1 MIKVAVFGIVAS
13 LIAMKIKTIRPEIAV
28 VIAVISSI
36 LLAMY
41 GLKQMEEILTVFE
54 MIRSYSKIPQ
64 SYFQILLKLIGIS
77 FICEFASNICKDAGQ
92 ASIAKQIE
100 FAGKLAILIVGL
112 PVFESLLGTIQKLL
126 GNGRLK
132 QRIFLL
138 TLLFLLILTRTNDIS
153 AKETKLNEDMFTNVE
168 NTLKDKEIDLSYTQ
182 LVKQLI
188 HGNVK
193 GVLHTIKAKMK
204 EVFLNRM
211 LIQKDLIRVNPS
223 DRIYRSHI

>member
-77 FICEFASNICKDAGQ
+77 FICE
-92 ASIAKQIE
+92 
-100 FAGKLAILIVGL
+100 
-112 PVFESLLGTIQKLL
+112 
-126 GNGRLK
+126 
-132 QRIFLL
+132 
-138 TLLFLLILTRTNDIS
+138 
-153 AKETKLNEDMFTNVE
+153 
-168 NTLKDKEIDLSYTQ
+168 LS
-182 LVKQLI
+182 LI
-188 HGNVK
+188 H
-193 GVLHTIKAKMK
+193 I
-204 EVFLNRM
+204 
-211 LIQKDLIRVNPS
+211 
-223 DRIYRSHI
+223 

>member
-100 FAGKLAILIVGL
+100 FELEYPGQIKVNVIR
-112 PVFESLLGTIQKLL
+112 ESRAT
-126 GNGRLK
+126 
-132 QRIFLL
+132 
-138 TLLFLLILTRTNDIS
+138 DY
-153 AKETKLNEDMFTNVE
+153 AK
-168 NTLKDKEIDLSYTQ
+168 
-182 LVKQLI
+182 
-188 HGNVK
+188 
-193 GVLHTIKAKMK
+193 
-204 EVFLNRM
+204 
-211 LIQKDLIRVNPS
+211 
-223 DRIYRSHI
+223 

>member
-77 FICEFASNICKDAGQ
+77 FICEFA
-92 ASIAKQIE
+92 
-100 FAGKLAILIVGL
+100 GKLAILIVGL

-126 GNGRLK
+126 GNG
-132 QRIFLL
+132 
-138 TLLFLLILTRTNDIS
+138 T
-153 AKETKLNEDMFTNVE
+153 
-168 NTLKDKEIDLSYTQ
+168 
-182 LVKQLI
+182 
-188 HGNVK
+188 
-193 GVLHTIKAKMK
+193 
-204 EVFLNRM
+204 
-211 LIQKDLIRVNPS
+211 
-223 DRIYRSHI
+223 

>member
-77 FICEFASNICKDAGQ
+77 FICEFASNIFKDAGQ

-112 PVFESLLGTIQKLL
+112 PVFESLLGTIQKIL
-126 GNGRLK
+126 GNG
-132 QRIFLL
+132 
-138 TLLFLLILTRTNDIS
+138 T
-153 AKETKLNEDMFTNVE
+153 
-168 NTLKDKEIDLSYTQ
+168 
-182 LVKQLI
+182 
-188 HGNVK
+188 
-193 GVLHTIKAKMK
+193 
-204 EVFLNRM
+204 
-211 LIQKDLIRVNPS
+211 
-223 DRIYRSHI
+223 

>member
-1 MIKVAVFGIVAS
+1 MIKVAVFVIVAS

-100 FAGKLAILIVGL
+100 FAGKLAILYTISKTADPRKCKRCSAYDQSQNERGL
-112 PVFESLLGTIQKLL
+112 FKPYVDPK
-126 GNGRLK
+126 RPD
-132 QRIFLL
+132 QR
-138 TLLFLLILTRTNDIS
+138 
-153 AKETKLNEDMFTNVE
+153 
-168 NTLKDKEIDLSYTQ
+168 
-182 LVKQLI
+182 
-188 HGNVK
+188 
-193 GVLHTIKAKMK
+193 
-204 EVFLNRM
+204 
-211 LIQKDLIRVNPS
+211 NPS

>member
-1 MIKVAVFGIVAS
+1 MSVNIIFRIAAVGILVTILVQVLKHSGKVAVFGIVAS

-41 GLKQMEEILTVFE
+41 GLKQMEEILTVFK

-112 PVFESLLGTIQKLL
+112 PVFESLLGTIQ
-126 GNGRLK
+126 N
-132 QRIFLL
+132 
-138 TLLFLLILTRTNDIS
+138 
-153 AKETKLNEDMFTNVE
+153 
-168 NTLKDKEIDLSYTQ
+168 
-182 LVKQLI
+182 
-188 HGNVK
+188 
-193 GVLHTIKAKMK
+193 
-204 EVFLNRM
+204 
-211 LIQKDLIRVNPS
+211 
-223 DRIYRSHI
+223 

>member
-41 GLKQMEEILTVFE
+41 GLKQMEEILAVFE

-100 FAGKLAILIVGL
+100 FAGKLPAH
-112 PVFESLLGTIQKLL
+112 
-126 GNGRLK
+126 
-132 QRIFLL
+132 FLL
-138 TLLFLLILTRTNDIS
+138 LCIS
-153 AKETKLNEDMFTNVE
+153 PFPSPTQSYPALRRPLN
-168 NTLKDKEIDLSYTQ
+168 
-182 LVKQLI
+182 
-188 HGNVK
+188 
-193 GVLHTIKAKMK
+193 
-204 EVFLNRM
+204 
-211 LIQKDLIRVNPS
+211 KDLPPQSLHPRHC
-223 DRIYRSHI
+223 RSIDK

>member
-41 GLKQMEEILTVFE
+41 GLMEEILTVFK

-126 GNGRLK
+126 GNG
-132 QRIFLL
+132 
-138 TLLFLLILTRTNDIS
+138 T
-153 AKETKLNEDMFTNVE
+153 
-168 NTLKDKEIDLSYTQ
+168 
-182 LVKQLI
+182 
-188 HGNVK
+188 
-193 GVLHTIKAKMK
+193 
-204 EVFLNRM
+204 
-211 LIQKDLIRVNPS
+211 
-223 DRIYRSHI
+223 

>member
-77 FICEFASNICKDAGQ
+77 FICRVRIQYLQRRRTGIDCKAD
-92 ASIAKQIE
+92 
-100 FAGKLAILIVGL
+100 
-112 PVFESLLGTIQKLL
+112 
-126 GNGRLK
+126 
-132 QRIFLL
+132 
-138 TLLFLLILTRTNDIS
+138 
-153 AKETKLNEDMFTNVE
+153 
-168 NTLKDKEIDLSYTQ
+168 
-182 LVKQLI
+182 
-188 HGNVK
+188 
-193 GVLHTIKAKMK
+193 
-204 EVFLNRM
+204 
-211 LIQKDLIRVNPS
+211 
-223 DRIYRSHI
+223 